1 MIQLSTRLKEL
12 IVRSERDFSGISE
25 TEASVPA
32 IEGGWSRKQILGH
45 LIDSA
50 SNNHQRFVRAQLQD
64 ELRWPG
70 YDQSG
75 CVRVQRYQDAR
86 WSDLLGFWAAYNRF
100 LAHVLAGVPEENETY
115 GVLDRKQSGNDARG
129 IGGGLPQASGAP
141 FGSDLAGPDPGE
153 NLMPW
158 ARGSSFDQLMVTV

>member
-1 MIQLSTRLKEL
+1 MIQLSTRLNEM
-12 IVRSERDFSGISE
+12 IVNSERYFDEISE
-25 TEASVPA
+25 ADASVPA
-32 IEGGWSRKQILGH
+32 LAGGWSRKEILGH

-86 WSDLLGFWAAYNRF
+86 WSDLLSFWAAYNRF
-100 LAHVLAGVPEENETY
+100 LAHVLAAVREEKRGTACWIGNYPVMTLEELAADYLTHLEHH
-115 GVLDRKQSGNDARG
+115 LDQIRG
-129 IGGGLPQASGAP
+129 K
-141 FGSDLAGPDPGE
+141 
-153 NLMPW
+153 
-158 ARGSSFDQLMVTV
+158 T

>member
-1 MIQLSTRLKEL
+1 MVPDVPFVHHRKTMLQLSTRLRDL
-12 IVRSERDFSGISE
+12 IVRNEREFAKISE
-25 TEASVPA
+25 SDAALPA

-50 SNNHQRFVRAQLQD
+50 SNNHQRFVRAMLQD

-86 WSDLLGFWAAYNRF
+86 WSDLLGMWATYNHF
-100 LAHVLAGVPEENETY
+100 LAHVLTGVPEAKCSTPCWIGNNPVMTLEQLAADYVTHLEHHLNQIH
-115 GVLDRKQSGNDARG
+115 LDQIRSK
-129 IGGGLPQASGAP
+129 
-141 FGSDLAGPDPGE
+141 
-153 NLMPW
+153 
-158 ARGSSFDQLMVTV
+158 T

>member
-1 MIQLSTRLKEL
+1 M

-25 TEASVPA
+25 TEASVSA

-86 WSDLLGFWAAYNRF
+86 WSDLLVFWATYNRF
-100 LAHVLAGVPEENETY
+100 LAHVLANVPDEKRHTQCWIGNNPVMTLEELAADYLTHLEHH
-115 GVLDRKQSGNDARG
+115 LDQ
-129 IGGGLPQASGAP
+129 IWL
-141 FGSDLAGPDPGE
+141 DPI
-153 NLMPW
+153 
-158 ARGSSFDQLMVTV
+158 RVKT